1 MGKESKQEPNTST
14 YNSSPQEGDNQNILN
29 SLQSQNNQNISTNIT
44 DNNNNNNNN
53 DINNSND
60 DNYNGNDDNNNNNN
74 NDDKNNNG
82 NDDNNKN
89 NNNLNENNSNDDNNN
104 NDDDNNNDNN
114 SKEDDNNS
122 DYSNEDDDNNEKNIN
137 ENNKEE
143 PEKEKIIEWIN
154 QIKDKN
160 VSEKALKELTKKR
173 ESFSDLALYLWYS
186 TSTISSLLKEITYT
200 YQFLSP
206 PKLSIQTSN
215 KICNILSLFQCIASH
230 SETKLLF
237 LAAKIPIFLYPF
249 LKILHKNKQYE
260 YLRLTT
266 LGVIGAL
273 VKGDNSEVISFL
285 IKSDIFP
292 LCLKIMRF
300 GSELSKTV
308 STFIIQK
315 ILLDSKGLK
324 YICNDPERFYAITI
338 VFYDMIGGKPSQRLI
353 KHIIRSY
360 ARLADYPKIRSI
372 LKISLPL
379 KFKDEQ
385 FISSLDDSCK
395 KWMNDLMK
403 SVNTKICLNPLSNK
417 NNNVNFNSMR
427 NQNLNQNYMNQ
438 GIFLNN
444 YVMNNNYKNNNG
456 KKKKMNPFYN
466 NNMN

>member
-44 DNNNNNNNN
+44 DNNNNNNN
-53 DINNSND
+53 
-60 DNYNGNDDNNNNNN
+60 
-74 NDDKNNNG
+74 DDKYNNG

-186 TSTISSLLKEITYT
+186 TSTVSSLLKEITYT

-230 SETKLLF
+230 PETKLLF

>member
-44 DNNNNNNNN
+44 
-53 DINNSND
+53 
-60 DNYNGNDDNNNNNN
+60 DNNNNNN

-456 KKKKMNPFYN
+456 KKKRMNPFYN